1 MSVSQP
7 PPQHNRL
14 PSPQFDTPARE
25 VIPGKAQVIVL
36 DTGGQYCHLIAR
48 KVRELG
54 VYSEV
59 KPSETPAGE
68 LAHAKA
74 VIISGGPCSVYDKG
88 SPTIDPALFELP
100 VKVLG
105 ICYGL
110 QLAVQ
115 LLGGRVEKVERGEF
129 GKASFE
135 ATGESPLFH
144 GISPEP
150 AQVWMSHRDTVTALP
165 DGFERIGST
174 GTCSFAA
181 IADERRGIYGVQFHP
196 EVVHT
201 HRGREVLEN
210 FLFRIAGCQR
220 DWDPSRV
227 AGVLE
232 DEIRATVGDRNV
244 FFFISGGVDSTVAF
258 TLCLRALGSDRVRG
272 IYVDTG
278 MMRKD
283 ETVFVREIFAQIGGG
298 SSVHIEHAEPW
309 FLAQLEG
316 IVEPEEKRRRIGQE
330 FLEVQNRILETEHF
344 LDGNWILGQGTIY
357 PDTIESGGSAK
368 ADLIKTH
375 HNRVEGVQR
384 LIAEGSIVEPLHNLY
399 KDEVREVGRQLG
411 IPAPLLDRHPFP
423 GPGLAIR
430 CLCADEIAAPEAIAG
445 GWLLPVRSVGVQG
458 DSRSYKPVLLM
469 STPASLAR
477 GDWEDAYERA
487 TDHINACATFNR
499 VVIQVGDAQAPIE
512 ELRVRKASITRE
524 RLDRLR
530 ELDAIVR
537 RVSVESGFEDRVW
550 QFPVVLVPLGTAEKP
565 DSVVLR
571 PIHSVDGMTAQS
583 VGMPMETLRPLC
595 KELLSVPG
603 VSAVLYDLTHK
614 PPGTIEWE

>member
-1 MSVSQP
+1 MSVS
-7 PPQHNRL
+7 
-14 PSPQFDTPARE
+14 PSIPTPATPSAGSQVQPARISE
-25 VIPGKAQVIVL
+25 PGEAQVIVL

-59 KPSETPAGE
+59 KPSETPASE
-68 LAHAKA
+68 LSHARA
-74 VIISGGPCSVYDKG
+74 IIISGGPSSVYDQG
-88 SPTIDPALFELP
+88 SPSVDPAIFELSAA
-100 VKVLG
+100 VLG

-110 QLAVQ
+110 QLAAH
-115 LLGGRVEKVERGEF
+115 LLGGRVEKVDRGEF
-129 GKASFE
+129 GKAILAQQGQS
-135 ATGESPLFH
+135 ALFH

-165 DGFERIGST
+165 EGFTRIGST
-174 GTCSFAA
+174 ETCPFAA
-181 IADERRGIYGVQFHP
+181 VADERRQIYGVQFHP

-201 HRGREVLEN
+201 HRGKAILDN

-227 AGVLE
+227 VGVLE
-232 DEIRATVGDRNV
+232 EEIRAAVGDRNV

-258 TLCLRALGSDRVRG
+258 TLCLRALGSERVRG

-283 ETVFVREIFAQIGGG
+283 ETTFVREIFAEIGGG
-298 SSVHIEHAEPW
+298 SSVHVELAEPW

-316 IVEPEEKRRRIGQE
+316 IVDPEEKRRRIGQE

-357 PDTIESGGSAK
+357 PDTIESGGTAK

-384 LIAEGSIVEPLHNLY
+384 LIAEGRIVEPLHNLY
-399 KDEVREVGRQLG
+399 KDEVREVGHQLG
-411 IPAPLLDRHPFP
+411 IPAPLLHRHPFP

-430 CLCADEIAAPEAIAG
+430 CLCSDEVAAPETADG
-445 GWLLPVRSVGVQG
+445 GWLLPLHSVGVQG

-469 STPASLAR
+469 ASPASLAS
-477 GDWEDAYERA
+477 GDWEDAYERS
-487 TDHINACATFNR
+487 TDHINASAAFNR
-499 VVIQVGDAQAPIE
+499 VVVSVGSSQTPVED
-512 ELRVRKASITRE
+512 LRVRKASITRE

-530 ELDAIVR
+530 DVDAIVR
-537 RVSVESGFEDRVW
+537 RRCVESGFEDQVW
-550 QFPVVLVPLGTAEKP
+550 QFPVILVPLGTAEKP

-583 VGMPMETLRPLC
+583 VGMPLEILEPLC
-595 KELLSVPG
+595 AELLAVAG
-603 VSAVLYDLTHK
+603 IAAVLYDLTHK

>member
-7 PPQHNRL
+7 SSQHDEL
-14 PSPQFDTPARE
+14 SSPHFDAPARE
-25 VIPGKAQVIVL
+25 SIPGKAQVIVL

-59 KPSETPAGE
+59 KPSETSAGE
-68 LAHAKA
+68 LAHARA
-74 VIISGGPCSVYDKG
+74 IIISGGPCSVYDNG
-88 SPTIDPALFELP
+88 SPSVDPAIFDLP
-100 VKVLG
+100 ASVLG

-135 ATGESPLFH
+135 ARGESPLFQ
-144 GISPEP
+144 GIPSAP

-165 DGFERIGST
+165 EGFERIGST
-174 GTCSFAA
+174 GTCPFAA
-181 IADERRGIYGVQFHP
+181 IANERLGVYGVQFHP

-201 HRGREVLEN
+201 HRGKAILEN

-220 DWDPSRV
+220 DWDASRV

-232 DEIRATVGDRNV
+232 DEIRAAAGDRNV

-258 TLCLRALGSDRVRG
+258 TLCLRALGADRVRG

-283 ETVFVREIFAQIGGG
+283 ETAFVREIFAQIGGG
-298 SSVHIEHAEPW
+298 SSVHIELAEPW
-309 FLAQLEG
+309 FLDQLEG
-316 IVEPEEKRRRIGQE
+316 VVEPEEKRRRIGQE
-330 FLEVQNRILETEHF
+330 FLEVQNRVLETEHF
-344 LDGNWILGQGTIY
+344 LDSNWILGQGTIY

-384 LIAEGSIVEPLHNLY
+384 LIAEGRIVEPLHNLY

-430 CLCADEIAAPEAIAG
+430 CLCADEYAAPETVSG
-445 GWLLPVRSVGVQG
+445 GWLLPLHSVGVQG

-469 STPASLAR
+469 STPATLAD
-477 GDWEDAYERA
+477 GEWEDAYERA
-487 TDHINACATFNR
+487 TDSINASTAFNR
-499 VVIQVGDAQAPIE
+499 VVIQVGDAEAPVE
-512 ELRVRKASITRE
+512 ELRVRKATITRE

-537 RVSVESGFEDRVW
+537 RVSVESGFEERVW
-550 QFPVVLVPLGTAEKP
+550 QFPVILVPLGTAEKP

-583 VGMPMETLRPLC
+583 VGMPVETLRPLC
-595 KELLSVPG
+595 KELLAVPG
-603 VSAVLYDLTHK
+603 IAAVLYDLTHK